1 MANYGRNLLGS
12 SRYEQE
18 EIFKRQDR
26 NFNII
31 SYYPRAVRPNLR
43 EFPKLTMEDRLL
55 ERSISSL
62 Q

>member
-31 SYYPRAVRPNLR
+31 SYYPRAVRSNLR